1 MENKTY
7 EIETLEQLVNIT
19 TTENFERLAMDF
31 LYWLDEANRIFI
43 ELKKDPQYKDKSN
56 SEIAKVKFVWTD
68 DGEIGLTS
76 IKLTNTTTGEITFK
90 DLKQ

>member
-19 TTENFERLAMDF
+19 TAENIERLATDF
-31 LYWLDEANRIFI
+31 LYWLYQANEIFI
-43 ELKKDPQYKDKSN
+43 KLKESPEYKDKTN

-68 DGEIGLTS
+68 DGETGLTS

-90 DLKQ
+90 DLE